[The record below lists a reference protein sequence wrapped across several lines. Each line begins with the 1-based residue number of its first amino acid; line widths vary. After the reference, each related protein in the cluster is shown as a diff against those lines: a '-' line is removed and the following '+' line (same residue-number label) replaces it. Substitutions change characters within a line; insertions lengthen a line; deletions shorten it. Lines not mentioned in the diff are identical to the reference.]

1 MANQISSI
9 PLYQDLLH
17 GFDGWFMSK
26 QTTGSESLLP
36 LRKKANEQFR
46 MLGFPT
52 RKVEDWKYTNVLPFL
67 QETYEFNPYAIQNA
81 AKTAIS
87 LDNATIPALD
97 AYRIVLVNGQ
107 LQAALSDQL
116 PAQVKIKNIAE
127 AEAEPA
133 FVEHFG
139 HQVNIQK
146 YHFAA
151 LNTAWFSD
159 GIFIEIPATVVMDK
173 PIHLVHIYA
182 GAGNL
187 FIQPRHLV
195 VAHRSASVTLVE
207 SIISENQTG
216 DFFINT
222 VSEIVV
228 KENAQV
234 NHYNLQTNSKN
245 TRQVSH
251 TEISQKRDSVYS
263 NYTFSLPESDL
274 LRNNLHLNLDDE
286 YTESHLY
293 GLYLANGKQLTD
305 NHTFVNHLHPH
316 CNSNE
321 VYKGVLLDNATGVF
335 NGKIFVQRD
344 AQKTNAFQQNNNL
357 LLSNKAT
364 INSKPQLEIFA
375 DDVKCS
381 HGSTVGQLSQEAM
394 FYLRSMGIS
403 EATARR
409 LLVSAF
415 AFDVTQNIKIPAVE
429 AYINKLITQHIP
441 AEQELVKA

>member
-1 MANQISSI
+1 MANQISTL
-9 PLYQDLLH
+9 PLYQDLVQ
-17 GFDGWFMSK
+17 GFDNWLTSK
-26 QTTGSESLLP
+26 QTTGLESMLP
-36 LRKKANEQFR
+36 LRKKAMKHFQA
-46 MLGFPT
+46 LGFPT

-67 QETYEFNPYAIQNA
+67 KEPYEFNPDVIQNTDKA
-81 AKTAIS
+81 PIA
-87 LDNATIPALD
+87 LDNLNIAGLD

-107 LQAALSDQL
+107 VQLALSDEL
-116 PAQVKIKNIAE
+116 PAGIKLLSIAE
-127 AEAEPA
+127 AENEPA
-133 FVEHFG
+133 FQANFG
-139 HQVNIQK
+139 QQVNLQK

-151 LNTAWFSD
+151 LNTAWYAD
-159 GIFIEIPATVVMDK
+159 GLYLEVPANLVLEK
-173 PIHLVHIYA
+173 PVHLVHIYA
-182 GAGNL
+182 GTGNL
-187 FIQPRHLV
+187 FIQPRNLV
-195 VAHRSASVTLVE
+195 VINRSASVSIVE
-207 SIISENQTG
+207 SVISDNHAG
-216 DFFINT
+216 DIFVNS

-234 NHYNLQTNSKN
+234 HHYNLQTNSKN
-245 TRQVSH
+245 TRQVNH
-251 TEISQKRDSVYS
+251 TEVSQKRDSVYS
-263 NYTFSLPESDL
+263 NYTFSLPEADL
-274 LRNNLHLNLDDE
+274 LRNNLHVNLNDE

-293 GLYLANGKQLTD
+293 GLYLVNGRQLTD

-316 CNSNE
+316 CESNE

-335 NGKIFVQRD
+335 NGKIFVERD

-394 FYLRSMGIS
+394 FYLRSRGIS
-403 EATARR
+403 EQTARR